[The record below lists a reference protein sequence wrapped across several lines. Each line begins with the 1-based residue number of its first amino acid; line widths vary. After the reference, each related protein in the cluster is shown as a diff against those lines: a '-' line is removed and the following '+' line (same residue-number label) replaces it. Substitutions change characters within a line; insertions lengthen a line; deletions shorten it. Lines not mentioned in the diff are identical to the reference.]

1 MIYFQ
6 LDVFKVFIIHFSNSI
21 KILAYK
27 KSFTQKLVSTLSFVT
42 IFQWILKSIG
52 ISVPNF
58 LKETPGLLV
67 TVTVKINIWII
78 NYNLAAEPQRT
89 RFFTGN
95 NALDAG
101 AAGAA
106 LGVGAQYFANQIFN
120 PCTRG
125 GTRNNNRGTN
135 NRIFGGQTLQNGALG
150 FLAGFAGAALVN
162 NAQGNPCGR

>member
-1 MIYFQ
+1 MGVSVRSLEVSR
-6 LDVFKVFIIHFSNSI
+6 LDMKVALCF
-21 KILAYK
+21 LAVVALCYAE
-27 KSFTQKLVSTLSFVT
+27 SWLAGPYTM
-42 IFQWILKSIG
+42 
-52 ISVPNF
+52 
-58 LKETPGLLV
+58 
-67 TVTVKINIWII
+67 VKR
-78 NYNLAAEPQRT
+78 AAEPQRT

-101 AAGAA
+101 AAGTA

>member
-1 MIYFQ
+1 MGHGEYF
-6 LDVFKVFIIHFSNSI
+6 LAGAPVPSSIVMKVAFCLSVIVAVCSAESW
-21 KILAYK
+21 LAGPY
-27 KSFTQKLVSTLSFVT
+27 TLV
-42 IFQWILKSIG
+42 KR
-52 ISVPNF
+52 
-58 LKETPGLLV
+58 
-67 TVTVKINIWII
+67 
-78 NYNLAAEPQRT
+78 AAEPQRT
-89 RFFTGN
+89 RLFTGN
-95 NALDAG
+95 NAIDAG

-125 GTRNNNRGTN
+125 GTRNNNKGTN

>member
-1 MIYFQ
+1 MGSGEESGVTSF
-6 LDVFKVFIIHFSNSI
+6 LLFSSPRLNMKVAIC
-21 KILAYK
+21 
-27 KSFTQKLVSTLSFVT
+27 LVAIVAVCSAESWVAGPYTL
-42 IFQWILKSIG
+42 
-52 ISVPNF
+52 
-58 LKETPGLLV
+58 
-67 TVTVKINIWII
+67 VKR
-78 NYNLAAEPQRT
+78 ATEPQRT

-106 LGVGAQYFANQIFN
+106 AGVATQYFANQIFN
-120 PCTRG
+120 P

>member
-1 MIYFQ
+1 MGSLTSLPAISP
-6 LDVFKVFIIHFSNSI
+6 DMKVAVCFVVIVAVCNAESWI
-21 KILAYK
+21 AGPY
-27 KSFTQKLVSTLSFVT
+27 TLV
-42 IFQWILKSIG
+42 KR
-52 ISVPNF
+52 
-58 LKETPGLLV
+58 
-67 TVTVKINIWII
+67 
-78 NYNLAAEPQRT
+78 AAEPQRT

-95 NALDAG
+95 NAIDAG

-106 LGVGAQYFANQIFN
+106 LGVGAQYFANQVFN

-125 GTRNNNRGTN
+125 GTRNNNKNTN